1 MFPFIILAVALT
13 GGWYWWDRQR
23 GGARPSGARPTGTSD
38 ILTSGTET
46 SSDGSRVV
54 LWRVRVKNPGF
65 ASSPIVGEVSTDGGT
80 NWKKIL
86 ETDSTNEDGARFA
99 ALEHIQTLEGFE

>member
-1 MFPFIILAVALT
+1 MFPFIILAAVAT
-13 GGWYWWDRQR
+13 AGWYRWDRR
-23 GGARPSGARPTGTSD
+23 GGATPSGARPGGTSD

-46 SSDGSRVV
+46 SADGSRVV

-80 NWKKIL
+80 RWTTIL

-99 ALEHIQTLEGFE
+99 ALEHIQTIEGFE